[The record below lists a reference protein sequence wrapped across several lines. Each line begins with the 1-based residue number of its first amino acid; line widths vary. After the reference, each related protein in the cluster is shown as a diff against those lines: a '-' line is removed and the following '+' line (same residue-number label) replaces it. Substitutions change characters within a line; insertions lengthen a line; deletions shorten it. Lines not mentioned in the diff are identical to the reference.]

1 MPSCHWFL
9 VPFPLK
15 ELFSPNPLGILPVA
29 DLQPGCAWQVGIN
42 FSLCHYTFEIALPDK
57 IEQLLTHALN
67 VVTVQQPFT
76 VCWDQA
82 TQPVLTICQG
92 QVTQV
97 LAVREQEIKRVVAR
111 LTSAVN
117 WEVPVLSRQ
126 TISPSSTA
134 SWAPHSRGR
143 ARFRAVKDFKNVED
157 SMACH
162 RSSCF
167 ENRDLSR
174 TMVLCSLATR

>member
-1 MPSCHWFL
+1 
-9 VPFPLK
+9 
-15 ELFSPNPLGILPVA
+15 
-29 DLQPGCAWQVGIN
+29 
-42 FSLCHYTFEIALPDK
+42 
-57 IEQLLTHALN
+57 

>member
-67 VVTVQQPFT
+67 VITVQQTFT
-76 VCWDQA
+76 VRWDQA
-82 TQPVLTICQG
+82 TQLILPIRQRQTA
-92 QVTQV
+92 QV
-97 LAVREQEIKRVVAR
+97 LAVAIEKIKRVVA
-111 LTSAVN
+111 
-117 WEVPVLSRQ
+117 
-126 TISPSSTA
+126 
-134 SWAPHSRGR
+134 
-143 ARFRAVKDFKNVED
+143 
-157 SMACH
+157 
-162 RSSCF
+162 
-167 ENRDLSR
+167 
-174 TMVLCSLATR
+174 